1 MHQWGSQKYGK
12 FNKCREQISSE
23 LLKLNRIH
31 APNVKTI
38 DQINIKEKKESDEIR
53 IQKKNIGVK
62 ELRSDG

>member
-53 IQKKNIGVK
+53 I
-62 ELRSDG
+62 